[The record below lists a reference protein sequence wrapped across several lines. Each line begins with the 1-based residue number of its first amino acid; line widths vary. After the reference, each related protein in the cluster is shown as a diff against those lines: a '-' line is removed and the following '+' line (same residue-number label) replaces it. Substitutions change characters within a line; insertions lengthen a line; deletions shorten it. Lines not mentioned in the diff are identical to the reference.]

1 MREGRSFPT
10 SKIDSAN
17 FLEPRIALSN
27 QSRRF
32 PSRRC
37 SSRNV
42 PPPNSWASLKS
53 RGAKSLQPK
62 ADPAPPAAR
71 IRLFACLL
79 TMSSQYRTF
88 RRPSLRSVNQCS
100 PRKGSCRSSVPC
112 FALLARR
119 FKFVAGPPRGHFRLR
134 CGFCSERESKARHL
148 GQAGKIHIRAILI
161 TRLMIVMI
169 DIVLRLRFAPGSV
182 VALEFQTFV
191 DGERRNADAGQ
202 AEMIR
207 TVVMSRLRPRVGAD
221 RETKFVCGALHHGI
235 KSGALGPA
243 HFRFFRITD
252 GRKAVVI

>member
-71 IRLFACLL
+71 IRLFGCLL

-88 RRPSLRSVNQCS
+88 RRPSLRSLNQCS

-119 FKFVAGPPRGHFRLR
+119 FKFVAGLPAGHFRLR
-134 CGFCSERESKARHL
+134 CGSSSQRETETRHL
-148 GQAGKIHIRAILI
+148 GQAGKIHLGPILVA
-161 TRLMIVMI
+161 RLMIVMI
-169 DIVLRLRFAPGSV
+169 DIILRLRFAPGSV
-182 VALEFQTFV
+182 VALEFQPFV
-191 DGERRNADAGQ
+191 DGERRNSDAGQ

-207 TVVMSRLRPRVGAD
+207 AVVMSRLRPRVGAD
-221 RETKFVCGALHHGI
+221 GEAKFFRGSLHHRI
-235 KSGALGPA
+235 ERGALGPT
-243 HFRFFRITD
+243 HFRLFRITD
-252 GRKAVVI
+252 